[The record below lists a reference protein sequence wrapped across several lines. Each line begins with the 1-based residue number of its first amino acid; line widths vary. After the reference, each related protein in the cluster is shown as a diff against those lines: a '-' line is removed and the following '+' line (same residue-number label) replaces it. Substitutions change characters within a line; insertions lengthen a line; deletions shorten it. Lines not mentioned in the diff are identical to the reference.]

1 MDKIIDRL
9 VDTFKAGERK
19 GISSRKIT
27 AFVIMVLVVT
37 THIIAFTKQNFLQY
51 IIEILLADYAMI
63 AALFGLTTY
72 ESQKIRSTKN
82 NTTNSESI
90 T

>member
-1 MDKIIDRL
+1 MDQIINRII
-9 VDTFKAGERK
+9 DTFKAGERK

-27 AFVIMVLVVT
+27 AFVIMVLVIT
-37 THIIAFTKQNFLQY
+37 AHIIAFTKENFLQY

-72 ESQKIRSTKN
+72 ESHKIRSIKN
-82 NTTNSESI
+82 SSINSNTDT
-90 T
+90 

>member
-27 AFVIMVLVVT
+27 AFVIMVLVVSA
-37 THIIAFTKQNFLQY
+37 HIIAFTKQNFLQY
-51 IIEILLADYAMI
+51 IIEILLADYAMV